1 MKRKLRLYFDNSTA
15 AAPPPQPA
23 VLSRA
28 AHPPSS
34 QSRRRTT
41 KTFNDVAVAGC
52 LRGSGAHAM
61 AQTSAVWSRNVASAR
76 DGAER
81 SQSLMV
87 PSEELN
93 EQG

>member
-52 LRGSGAHAM
+52 IEGFGSP
-61 AQTSAVWSRNVASAR
+61 R
-76 DGAER
+76 DGPDVGGVVPQCCER
-81 SQSLMV
+81 EGRRREV
-87 PSEELN
+87 PELDGPVRGT
-93 EQG
+93 E

>member
-41 KTFNDVAVAGC
+41 KTFNNVAVAGGGEGF
-52 LRGSGAHAM
+52 GSP
-61 AQTSAVWSRNVASAR
+61 R
-76 DGAER
+76 DGPDVGGVVPQCCER
-81 SQSLMV
+81 EGRRREV
-87 PSEELN
+87 PELDGPVRGT
-93 EQG
+93 E